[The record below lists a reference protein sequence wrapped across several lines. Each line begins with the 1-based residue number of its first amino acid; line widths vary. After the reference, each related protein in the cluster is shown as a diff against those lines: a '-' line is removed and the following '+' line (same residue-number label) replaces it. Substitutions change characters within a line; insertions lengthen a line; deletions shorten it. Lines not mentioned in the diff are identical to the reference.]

1 MANKLKTY
9 AILTLVVLGLV
20 FLGIGCT
27 GNENSRKCL
36 CNKLLQMET
45 PTERSCCR
53 RWNSRAQSITLK
65 GSDTVLP
72 LAQAEAE
79 EFMTANTRKKCNRH
93 WRRIRCWN
101 YSSH

>member
-1 MANKLKTY
+1 MVNKLKTY
-9 AILTLVVLGLV
+9 AILTLLVFGLV

-27 GNENSRKCL
+27 GNENGESSSQGEETSSGGEVPGGAESR
-36 CNKLLQMET
+36 
-45 PTERSCCR
+45 
-53 RWNSRAQSITLK
+53 SITLK

-79 EFMTANTRKKCNRH
+79 EFMLENPDKSVTVTGGGSGVGD
-93 WRRIRCWN
+93 